1 MNKSKVI
8 GYLRPF
14 TYFLL
19 ETSKNPA
26 HRVSSG
32 GLRTRNFLSAARFG
46 FRITT
51 GYFFLKSSIMSRS
64 AESSDII
71 VPREVVRTLLDQN
84 YLGNNSSRSLLN
96 HFLPFGGWKS
106 VKVRLPLAE
115 IRSDNFKVVIRFK
128 KIKSDTQ
135 EGMRGCRVA
144 RINTPR
150 GARFAF
156 PPVIF
161 YTSPLISIQ
170 RSFS

>member
-1 MNKSKVI
+1 MYKSKVI

-84 YLGNNSSRSLLN
+84 YLGNNSVGHFQIAFCLLVGEKASKYVYPWRKFDPTISRWS
-96 HFLPFGGWKS
+96 
-106 VKVRLPLAE
+106 
-115 IRSDNFKVVIRFK
+115 
-128 KIKSDTQ
+128 
-135 EGMRGCRVA
+135 
-144 RINTPR
+144 
-150 GARFAF
+150 
-156 PPVIF
+156 
-161 YTSPLISIQ
+161 
-170 RSFS
+170 